1 MSKTTV
7 TDNRLAHLINPGKT
21 SFHLNFHKNAFR
33 FFMAIIPVSLLL
45 FVSTSYQQNPH
56 ERSAMEPGYFSPGTV
71 DSLRS
76 KLTKTISD
84 NQTILY
90 GETTVMLKNVRNF
103 YSSCGYKPVW
113 THYKGLNGQAAS
125 FITLIEHAREYGLE
139 PQHYHLSA
147 IRELKRQM
155 EKEPGKNKQ
164 ASVGVELEILITDA
178 AFRFMV
184 NLHAGYISFDSTL
197 YSADWIAKLQDILLN
212 GVVMGKVVD
221 NILSVQPK
229 FIEYTLLRKANEN
242 FVRTNLLTDQ
252 WVEIKYPSKDSVL
265 LYTKVREILET
276 LGYIDRNN
284 RQADITVALKEF
296 QHYHG
301 LESDGKPGQNTI
313 DALKQSTLYK
323 YRILALNLDRLRK
336 NQDMG
341 SNLLYVNIPAFKL
354 MVFSG
359 NTLKDTF
366 RVIVGQPSSP
376 TPTLSANMDKII
388 ANPVWFVPRK
398 ITINEI
404 LPKIKTDSGY
414 LKRNGFKVLDRNY
427 KTVNYE
433 SLNLADI
440 NGNDFDYTL
449 RQDRGSDNSLGQVK
463 FLFSNPYSI
472 YLHDTPGKTLFAK
485 DMRAFSHGC
494 VRVQNPERLADY
506 ILHKINS
513 DSTNFARLIASG
525 KHHEF
530 NISSSLMIQITYI
543 TSEADDA
550 GRLYF
555 YRDIYG
561 TDKKELE
568 QLAPFMDI

>member
-7 TDNRLAHLINPGKT
+7 TDNRFVHLINPGKT
-21 SFHLNFHKNAFR
+21 SSHLKFYKNAFR
-33 FFMAIIPVSLLL
+33 YFIAIIPVSLLL
-45 FVSTSYQQNPH
+45 FISTSYQQNPD
-56 ERSAMEPGYFSPGTV
+56 EGNALEPAYFSPGTV
-71 DSLRS
+71 DSLRAI
-76 KLTKTISD
+76 LTKTTPD
-84 NQTILY
+84 NQTIIY

-103 YSSCGYKPVW
+103 YSCNGYKPVW
-113 THYKGLNGQAAS
+113 THYKGLNGQASS
-125 FITLIEHAREYGLE
+125 FITLIERAREYGLE

-147 IRELKRQM
+147 ISELKWQM
-155 EKEPGKNKQ
+155 ENEPGKNKQ
-164 ASVGVELEILITDA
+164 ASIGVDLEVLITDA

-197 YSADWIAKLQDILLN
+197 YSTDWIAKLQDILLN
-212 GVVMGKVVD
+212 GVVMGKAVD
-221 NILSVQPK
+221 NILSVQPT

-252 WVEIKYPSKDSVL
+252 WVEINYPSKDSVL
-265 LYTKVREILET
+265 
-276 LGYIDRNN
+276 
-284 RQADITVALKEF
+284 A
-296 QHYHG
+296 
-301 LESDGKPGQNTI
+301 P
-313 DALKQSTLYK
+313 KQSTLYK

-376 TPTLSANMDKII
+376 TPTLTANMDKII

-398 ITINEI
+398 ITMNEI
-404 LPKIKTDSGY
+404 LPKIKADSGY

-433 SLNLADI
+433 NLNLADMTE
-440 NGNDFDYTL
+440 NDFDYTL

-463 FLFSNPYSI
+463 FIFSNPYSI
-472 YLHDTPGKTLFAK
+472 YLHDTPGKALFSK

-506 ILHKINS
+506 ILHKINA

-530 NISSSLMIQITYI
+530 NISSALMIQITYI
-543 TSEADDA
+543 TCEADDA

-568 QLAPFMDI
+568 QLAPLMDI